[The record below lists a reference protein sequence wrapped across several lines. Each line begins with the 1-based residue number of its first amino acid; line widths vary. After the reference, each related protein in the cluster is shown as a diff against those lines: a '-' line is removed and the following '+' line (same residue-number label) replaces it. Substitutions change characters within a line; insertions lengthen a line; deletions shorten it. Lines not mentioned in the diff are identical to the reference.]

1 MYAYLKGKL
10 AYKTPDYAV
19 VDVNGVGYKVFTT
32 NVSGFNK
39 NENIQL
45 FTYLNVRE
53 TEMTLYGFVN
63 QENLSL
69 FEQLIT
75 VNGIGPKVALNIL
88 NHISAKDFYV
98 AVMYDDEKALT
109 KLPGI
114 GKKTAKRIIL
124 DLKEKL
130 SKMDITTEMEAVS
143 LNAVIS
149 KPNSALGEV
158 IEALIALGYDASVAN
173 RVANTQSK
181 AKPDYTV
188 EQLLKLCLRS
198 LATM

>member
-1 MYAYLKGKL
+1 MYAYLKGTL
-10 AYKTPDYAV
+10 AYKASDYTV

-32 NVSGFNK
+32 DVSSYNK
-39 NENIQL
+39 NDEIQL
-45 FTYLNVRE
+45 YTYLNVRE
-53 TEMTLYGFVN
+53 NELTLYGFTN
-63 QENLSL
+63 QEDLKL

-88 NHISAKDFYV
+88 NHISSKDFYV

-130 SKMDITTEMEAVS
+130 SKMDISTAVDTVSVGVATGNTTT
-143 LNAVIS
+143 
-149 KPNSALGEV
+149 ALGEV

-173 RVANTQSK
+173 RIAKTQYNTN
-181 AKPDYTV
+181 PDHTV
-188 EQLLKLCLRS
+188 EQLLKKCLRS